1 MLDEIFHIT
10 SYIQKSNLGF
20 LDDILI
26 NQNKANFEEFFL
38 VISSSINFLILK
50 SEYLIFFLVL
60 FYLKKYT

>member
-1 MLDEIFHIT
+1 MKFSILPPTYEKVTWGF
-10 SYIQKSNLGF
+10 YF

-26 NQNKANFEEFFL
+26 NQNKANFEKKFL

-50 SEYLIFFLVL
+50 SGYLIFFLVL